1 MKARRRILGMQPW
14 KRLVPVWSVTAALL
28 CSGCP
33 QDDDTRDGSADTDT
47 STSGVPSSD
56 TAGQSQ
62 SSAADSTGGQDTA
75 TSGQGTSAA
84 TTATATGGEES
95 SGGEQGCEA
104 LPTFERDIVPILEVS
119 CGTGDVSC
127 HERSAYSATFDMEC
141 RGWLALE
148 NTPLGAEIYAGPT
161 AGEPTGCPDM
171 PLYERLLELDAWTCE
186 AYDPRAAYVVP
197 CDPESSYLYRKLVGD
212 VCNIDIPSKGQSN
225 VPSLD
230 MPIDPYELSPD
241 AQQLIY
247 TWIENGAPRDGEGC
261 DALCG
266 SADGSSE
273 SGSGA
278 APQVSIS
285 HPGEGEMR
293 VVGVPVPMIGQANDA
308 EDGELQ
314 GASLTWTSNEE
325 GVLGTGQTF
334 DWTPA
339 VLGEQTIT
347 LTAADNDG
355 MEASDSITLT
365 IVPE

>member
-1 MKARRRILGMQPW
+1 ML
-14 KRLVPVWSVTAALL
+14 LVCA
-28 CSGCP
+28 GCP
-33 QDDDTRDGSADTDT
+33 QGDDTGDGAAETDT
-47 STSGVPSSD
+47 STSSNPSSE
-56 TAGQSQ
+56 TGGQPQ
-62 SSAADSTGGQDTA
+62 GSSGEGTSGQDTA
-75 TSGQGTSAA
+75 TSGEGTSGP
-84 TTATATGGEES
+84 TTATATSGEAS

-148 NTPLGAEIYAGPT
+148 DVPLGAEIYAGPT

-197 CDPESSYLYRKLVGD
+197 CDPESSYLFRKLVGD
-212 VCNIDIPSKGQSN
+212 VCNIDSRGQSN
-225 VPSLD
+225 VPSLP

-266 SADGSSE
+266 SDDGSSE

-278 APQVSIS
+278 APQVSIT

-293 VVGVPVPMIGQANDA
+293 VVGVPVPMIGQGNDA

-325 GVLGTGQTF
+325 GALGSGQTF
-334 DWTPA
+334 DWTPT
-339 VLGEQTIT
+339 VVGEQTIT